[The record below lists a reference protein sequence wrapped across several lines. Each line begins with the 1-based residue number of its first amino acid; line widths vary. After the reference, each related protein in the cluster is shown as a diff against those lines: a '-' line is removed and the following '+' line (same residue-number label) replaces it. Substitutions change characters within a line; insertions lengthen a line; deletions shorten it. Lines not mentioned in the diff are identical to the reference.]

1 MAANNF
7 SSLGPFL
14 LLQAELI
21 KQEEKT
27 EVVLVE
33 TLDHLGIV
41 AGLVDKLKLVE
52 RIDARMPISKAH
64 GAMVTH
70 GQSIKAMIINGLGFT
85 QNPIYLSP
93 TFFEGKDVSAL
104 IGEGIEAQHL
114 NDDVHGRTLD
124 AIYEYGTT
132 SLLAELANEIS
143 QEFIP
148 VTGRQ
153 NGHLDTS
160 SLKVCGDYAVEHLYS
175 DDENRP
181 PLPLHGHSKD
191 HRPDLKQLVIS
202 LTTSGPAHLPIW
214 YEGLDGNSSDKT
226 NFHETLARI
235 KAFREK
241 LENTP
246 EFLWVCDSALY
257 SQDKLQKSGLLW
269 LTRAPENLTLVKQLV
284 QADEKTYVWQDLQDG
299 YKGVLIGQNDRGLKQ
314 HWLLVHSAQAEKRES
329 ITLEKRIEKALKKAE
344 KSAAQLS
351 RQAFGC
357 EQDAL
362 RTAKT
367 FENKLS
373 YHRMNY
379 QITEVLKYKGRG
391 RPKSTDEQVFSHYKL
406 EAEFEAC
413 LDKIRPQRNKLGRF
427 ILATNDLNNPDMD
440 EANMLST
447 YKEQQ
452 GVERGFRFIKDPLF
466 HLSGVFLKKPERIDA
481 LMMVMTLCLMV
492 YNAGQYQVRKELDV
506 QQESILSQV
515 GKPTKKPTLR
525 WIFQKMSGIHRV
537 HIPGQDSCLTGL
549 NKEKEKILR
558 LFGPEVCR
566 VYKLV

>member
-1 MAANNF
+1 M
-7 SSLGPFL
+7 
-14 LLQAELI
+14 LQAEFI
-21 KQEEKT
+21 KQKEKN
-27 EVVLVE
+27 EVVQVE

-52 RIDARMPISKAH
+52 RIDARVPISKKH
-64 GAMVTH
+64 GAIVTH

-93 TFFEGKDVSAL
+93 TFFEGKDVCAL
-104 IGEGIEAQHL
+104 MGEGIEAQHL
-114 NDDVHGRTLD
+114 NDDVHGRTLA
-124 AIYEYGTT
+124 AIYKYGTT
-132 SLLAELANEIS
+132 ALLAEMANEIS

-148 VTGRQ
+148 ATGRQ

-160 SLKVCGDYAVEHLYS
+160 SLKVCGDYAVEHLYP
-175 DDENRP
+175 DDTNRP
-181 PLPLHGHSKD
+181 PLPRHGHSKD

-202 LTTSGPAHLPIW
+202 LTTSGPAQLPIW
-214 YEGLDGNSSDKT
+214 YEGLDGNSSDKA
-226 NFHETLARI
+226 NFHQTLARI
-235 KAFREK
+235 KAFRDK

-257 SQDKLQKSGLLW
+257 SQDKLRQSALLW
-269 LTRAPENLTLVKQLV
+269 LTRVPENLGLVKQLV
-284 QADEKTYVWQDLQDG
+284 QADENDYAWQNVQDG
-299 YKGVLIGQNDRGLKQ
+299 YKGLLIGQNDRGLKQ
-314 HWLLVHSAQAEKRES
+314 RWLLVHSAQAEKRGS
-329 ITLEKRIEKALKKAE
+329 ITLEKRIEKSLKKAE
-344 KSAAQLS
+344 KSATQPS

-357 EQDAL
+357 EQDTL

-367 FENKLS
+367 FEKTLS

-379 QITEVLKYKGRG
+379 HITKVLKYKGRG
-391 RPKSTDEQVFSHYKL
+391 RPKSTDEPVFSHYKL

-413 LDKIRPQRNKLGRF
+413 IDKIRPQRNKLGRF
-427 ILATNDLNNPDMD
+427 ILASNDLDNPDMN

-492 YNAGQYQVRKELDV
+492 YNAGQYQVRKELEE
-506 QQESILSQV
+506 QEESILSQV
-515 GKPTKKPTLR
+515 GKPTKQPTLR

-537 HIPGQDSCLTGL
+537 HIPGRDSCISGL
-549 NKEKEKILR
+549 NEEKEKIIR

-566 VYKLV
+566 VYKLA

>member
-1 MAANNF
+1 M
-7 SSLGPFL
+7 
-14 LLQAELI
+14 LQAEYI
-21 KQEEKT
+21 EQKEKT
-27 EVVLVE
+27 DLVQVE

-41 AGLVDKLKLVE
+41 AGLVDKLKLVQ
-52 RIDARMPISKAH
+52 RIDARVPISKTH
-64 GAMVTH
+64 GAIVTH

-93 TFFEGKDVSAL
+93 TFFEGKDVCAL
-104 IGEGIEAQHL
+104 MGEGIEAQHL

-132 SLLAELANEIS
+132 ALLAEMANEIS

-148 VTGRQ
+148 ATGRQ

-160 SLKVCGDYAVEHLYS
+160 SLNVCAYYAVEDRYP
-175 DDENRP
+175 DDASRP
-181 PLPLHGHSKD
+181 PLPRHGHSKD

-214 YEGLDGNSSDKT
+214 YEGLDGNSSDKA
-226 NFHETLARI
+226 NFHPTLARI
-235 KAFREK
+235 KAFRDK

-257 SQDKLQKSGLLW
+257 SRDKLRQSALLW

-284 QADEKTYVWQDLQDG
+284 QADENDYAWQHLQEG
-299 YKGVLIGQNDRGLKQ
+299 YKGVLIGQHDRGLKQ
-314 HWLLVHSAQAEKRES
+314 RWLLVHAAQAEKRES
-329 ITLEKRIEKALKKAE
+329 ITLEKRIKKSLEKAE
-344 KSAAQLS
+344 KSATQLS

-367 FENKLS
+367 FEKTLS

-379 QITEVLKYKGRG
+379 HITKVLKYKGRG
-391 RPKSTDEQVFSHYKL
+391 RPKSTDEPVFSHYKL

-427 ILATNDLNNPDMD
+427 ILATNDLDNPDMN

-492 YNAGQYQVRKELDV
+492 YNAGQYQVRKELEV
-506 QQESILSQV
+506 QEESILSQV
-515 GKPTKKPTLR
+515 GKPTRKPTLR

-537 HIPGQDSCLTGL
+537 HIPGRDSCLTGKTRCVCGL
-549 NKEKEKILR
+549 ARLDLSKII
-558 LFGPEVCR
+558 
-566 VYKLV
+566 

>member
-1 MAANNF
+1 MIANNF
-7 SSLGPFL
+7 SQSGLSL

-21 KQEEKT
+21 EQKEKT
-27 EVVLVE
+27 DVVQVE

-52 RIDARMPISKAH
+52 RIDARVPISKTH
-64 GAMVTH
+64 GAIVTH

-93 TFFEGKDVSAL
+93 TFFEGKDVCAL
-104 IGEGIEAQHL
+104 MGEGIEAQHL

-132 SLLAELANEIS
+132 ALLAEMANEIS

-148 VTGRQ
+148 ATGRQ

-160 SLKVCGDYAVEHLYS
+160 SLNVCADYAVEDRYP
-175 DDENRP
+175 DDASRP
-181 PLPLHGHSKD
+181 PLPRHGHSKD

-202 LTTSGPAHLPIW
+202 LTTSGPAQLPIW
-214 YEGLDGNSSDKT
+214 YEGLDGNSSDKA
-226 NFHETLARI
+226 NFHPTLARI
-235 KAFREK
+235 KAFRDK

-257 SQDKLQKSGLLW
+257 SQDKLRHSALLW
-269 LTRAPENLTLVKQLV
+269 LTRAPENLGLVKQLV
-284 QADEKTYVWQDLQDG
+284 QADENDYAWQHSQDG

-314 HWLLVHSAQAEKRES
+314 RWLLVHSAQAEKRES
-329 ITLEKRIEKALKKAE
+329 ITLEKRIKKGLEKTE

-362 RTAKT
+362 RTAKK
-367 FENKLS
+367 FEKTLS

-379 QITEVLKYKGRG
+379 HITKVLKYKGRG
-391 RPKSTDEQVFSHYKL
+391 RPKSTNEPVFSHYKL

-427 ILATNDLNNPDMD
+427 ILASNDLDNPDMN

-492 YNAGQYQVRKELDV
+492 YNAGQYQVRKELEV
-506 QQESILSQV
+506 QEESILSQV

-525 WIFQKMSGIHRV
+525 WIFQKMGGIHRV
-537 HIPGQDSCLTGL
+537 HIPGRDSCLTGL
-549 NKEKEKILR
+549 NEEKEKIIR

-566 VYKLV
+566 VYQLV

>member
-1 MAANNF
+1 M
-7 SSLGPFL
+7 
-14 LLQAELI
+14 LQAEFI
-21 KQEEKT
+21 EQKEKT
-27 EVVLVE
+27 DIVQVE

-52 RIDARMPISKAH
+52 RIDARVPISKTH
-64 GAMVTH
+64 GAIVTH

-124 AIYEYGTT
+124 ATYKYGTT
-132 SLLAELANEIS
+132 ALLAEIANEIS

-148 VTGRQ
+148 ATGRQ

-160 SLKVCGDYAVEHLYS
+160 SLKVCGDYAVEHLYP
-175 DDENRP
+175 DDTNRP
-181 PLPLHGHSKD
+181 PLPRHGHSKD

-202 LTTSGPAHLPIW
+202 LTTSGPAQLPIW
-214 YEGLDGNSSDKT
+214 YEGLDGNSSDKA
-226 NFHETLARI
+226 NFHQTLARI
-235 KAFREK
+235 KAFRDK

-257 SQDKLQKSGLLW
+257 SQDKLSQSGLLW
-269 LTRAPENLTLVKQLV
+269 LTRAPENLALVKQLV
-284 QADEKTYVWQDLQDG
+284 QADENDYAWQNVQDG

-314 HWLLVHSAQAEKRES
+314 RWLLVHSAQAEKRES
-329 ITLEKRIEKALKKAE
+329 ITLEKRIEKGLKKAE

-367 FENKLS
+367 FEKKLS

-379 QITEVLKYKGRG
+379 QITKVLKYKGRG
-391 RPKSTDEQVFSHYKL
+391 RPKSTDEPVFSHYKL

-413 LDKIRPQRNKLGRF
+413 FDKIQPQRNKLGRF
-427 ILATNDLNNPDMD
+427 ILATNDLDNPDMN

-492 YNAGQYQVRKELDV
+492 YNAGQYQVRKELEV
-506 QQESILSQV
+506 QEESILSQV
-515 GKPTKKPTLR
+515 GKPTTKPTLR

-537 HIPGQDSCLTGL
+537 HIPGRDSCLSGL
-549 NKEKEKILR
+549 NEEKEKIIR

>member
-1 MAANNF
+1 M
-7 SSLGPFL
+7 S
-14 LLQAELI
+14 QTELI
-21 KQEEKT
+21 KQNNKIET
-27 EVVLVE
+27 IQVE

-52 RIDARMPISKAH
+52 KIDAKIPISKAH
-64 GAMVTH
+64 GAIVTH
-70 GQSIKAMIINGLGFT
+70 GQSVKAMIINGLGFT

-114 NDDVHGRTLD
+114 NDDVHGRSLD

-132 SLLAELANEIS
+132 SLLAELAHEIS

-148 VTGRQ
+148 VTSRQ

-160 SLKVCGDYAVEHLYS
+160 SLKLCGDYDVEHLYP
-175 DDENRP
+175 DDANRP
-181 PLPLHGHSKD
+181 PLPRHGHSKD

-214 YEGLDGNSSDKT
+214 YEGLDGNSSDKA

-235 KAFREK
+235 KSFREQ
-241 LENTP
+241 LENAP

-257 SQDKLQKSGLLW
+257 TQNKLQQSGLLW
-269 LTRAPENLTLVKQLV
+269 LTRAPESLTLVKQLV
-284 QADEKTYVWQDLQDG
+284 QTEEKAYVWQDLQDG

-314 HWLLVHSAQAEKRES
+314 HWLLVHSVQAQKRES
-329 ITLEKRIEKALKKAE
+329 ITLNKRIEKALKEAK
-344 KSAAQLS
+344 KSASQLS

-357 EQDAL
+357 EKDAL
-362 RTAKT
+362 RTART
-367 FENKLS
+367 LENKLS
-373 YHRMNY
+373 FHQMNY
-379 QITEVLKYKGRG
+379 QITKVFKYKGRG

-427 ILATNDLNNPDMD
+427 ILATNDLDNPDMD
-440 EANMLST
+440 ADNMLST

-452 GVERGFRFIKDPLF
+452 GVERGFAFIKDPLF
-466 HLSGVFLKKPERIDA
+466 HLNGIFLKKPERIDA

-492 YNAGQYQVRKELDV
+492 YNAGQYQVRKELEM

-515 GKPTKKPTLR
+515 GKPTKRPTLR

-537 HIPGQDSCLTGL
+537 HIPGQNSCISGL
-549 NKEKEKILR
+549 SEEKVKIIR
-558 LFGPEVCR
+558 LFGPEVCK
-566 VYKLV
+566 VYNLV

>member
-1 MAANNF
+1 M
-7 SSLGPFL
+7 
-14 LLQAELI
+14 LQAESI
-21 KQEEKT
+21 EQKEKT
-27 EVVLVE
+27 DLVQVE

-41 AGLVDKLKLVE
+41 AGLVDKLKLVQ
-52 RIDARMPISKAH
+52 RINARVPISKTH
-64 GAMVTH
+64 GAIVTH

-93 TFFEGKDVSAL
+93 TFFEGKDVCAL
-104 IGEGIEAQHL
+104 MGEGIEAQHL

-132 SLLAELANEIS
+132 ALLAEMANEIS

-148 VTGRQ
+148 ATGRQ

-160 SLKVCGDYAVEHLYS
+160 SLKVCGDYAVEHLYP
-175 DDENRP
+175 DDTNRP
-181 PLPLHGHSKD
+181 PLPFHGHSKD

-202 LTTSGPAHLPIW
+202 LTTSGPAQLPIW
-214 YEGLDGNSSDKT
+214 YEGLDGNSSDKA
-226 NFHETLARI
+226 NFHPTLARI
-235 KAFREK
+235 KAFRDK

-257 SQDKLQKSGLLW
+257 SQDKLRHSALLW
-269 LTRAPENLTLVKQLV
+269 LTRAPESLGLVKQLV
-284 QADEKTYVWQDLQDG
+284 QADENDYAWQHLQDG

-314 HWLLVHSAQAEKRES
+314 RWLLVHSAQAEKRES
-329 ITLEKRIEKALKKAE
+329 ITLEKRIEKGLQKAE

-367 FENKLS
+367 FEKTLS

-379 QITEVLKYKGRG
+379 HITKVLKYKGRG
-391 RPKSTDEQVFSHYKL
+391 RPKSSDEPVFSHYKL

-427 ILATNDLNNPDMD
+427 ILASNDLDNPDMN

-492 YNAGQYQVRKELDV
+492 YNAGQYQVRKELEV
-506 QQESILSQV
+506 QQESILNQV
-515 GKPTKKPTLR
+515 GKPTKKPTLG

-537 HIPGQDSCLTGL
+537 HIPGRDSCLTGKTRCVCGL
-549 NKEKEKILR
+549 ARLDLRKNNWNPEKDAE
-558 LFGPEVCR
+558 CR
-566 VYKLV
+566 VYG